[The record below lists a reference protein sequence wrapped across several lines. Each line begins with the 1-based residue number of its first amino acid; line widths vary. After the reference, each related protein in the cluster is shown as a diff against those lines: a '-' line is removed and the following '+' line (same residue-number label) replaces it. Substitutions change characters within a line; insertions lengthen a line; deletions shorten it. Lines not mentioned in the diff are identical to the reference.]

1 MSVCLISEVEFILS
15 PNARLSPV
23 HVSQW
28 ESKVAFC
35 LGGLIR
41 LIYCKVT
48 MNTNDLPPSYEDAT
62 NSVPP
67 TQTDL
72 AHHYTPPPPFASLPV
87 TAPPVPGIPQPTQP
101 YPTNGTPHTLPTY
114 RRPTVVLQNSLP
126 AHRNQPTNS
135 KRNCC
140 CVISIAFTL
149 IFLKV
154 ILIILKYVLRR

>member
-114 RRPTVVLQNSLP
+114 RRPTVVLQNH
-126 AHRNQPTNS
+126 AHQPSNNYKQT
-135 KRNCC
+135 KTCFFTIFTIII
-140 CVISIAFTL
+140 VTTL
-149 IFLKV
+149 ILV
-154 ILIILKYVLRR
+154 ITFTG

>member
-114 RRPTVVLQNSLP
+114 RRPTVVLQNVIWSIEYRRFDVASGTTSLLGELGGVGEDVVYF
-126 AHRNQPTNS
+126 
-135 KRNCC
+135 K
-140 CVISIAFTL
+140 
-149 IFLKV
+149 
-154 ILIILKYVLRR
+154 